1 MATLGIFEV
10 FEEVGKMSTKAK
22 KIKVLKDNESFA
34 LKTILQGCF
43 HPAIKFLLPDSVPP
57 YGEADGTQVE
67 TRLLSMAKK
76 LDIFVEGGRPV
87 ASQTKR
93 EMIFIEMLES
103 VHPKDAKVL
112 LNMIAKKSPAKG
124 VTKAL
129 AKEAFPEIF
138 PE

>member
-10 FEEVGKMSTKAK
+10 FDEVGKMSTKAK

-57 YGEADGTQVE
+57 YAEADGTQVE

-87 ASQTKR
+87 ANQTKR
-93 EMIFIEMLES
+93 EMLFIEMLES
-103 VHPKDAKVL
+103 IHPKDSKIL
-112 LNMIAKKSPAKG
+112 LNMIAKKPPAKG